1 MSKCTL
7 NATVPQNATECQC
20 WEPLIFKCVVS
31 LFGLVPGT
39 DACFTDMVSSP
50 AAIVPGVASGTV
62 SGAFSISEL
71 SAALNSM
78 VVVTTTL

>member
-1 MSKCTL
+1 MVLVLVLVVFTSL
-7 NATVPQNATECQC
+7 WLLF
-20 WEPLIFKCVVS
+20 WEPLIFKCVLS